1 MKEAFPS
8 RGEREVASALLL
20 LSTISTS
27 PLPISNS
34 VTEISASNSKGKSS
48 NSSIL
53 TVVDGSFV
61 EARSQSRRLKMIR
74 DQIMKL
80 KVVRQRRSKSFFISE
95 CRQMSSGKPATATT
109 SQTTFCRSTMISTS
123 SSSCVSTDSVFS
135 ARSLAADR
143 LSRQKRDSL
152 LMPAYLHRRSE
163 SVLRVLSYG
172 SASEVRIRQMIG
184 NSPDTSKALRM

>member
-80 KVVRQRRSKSFFISE
+80 KVVRKRRSKSFFISE

-152 LMPAYLHRRSE
+152 LMPAYLRRRSE